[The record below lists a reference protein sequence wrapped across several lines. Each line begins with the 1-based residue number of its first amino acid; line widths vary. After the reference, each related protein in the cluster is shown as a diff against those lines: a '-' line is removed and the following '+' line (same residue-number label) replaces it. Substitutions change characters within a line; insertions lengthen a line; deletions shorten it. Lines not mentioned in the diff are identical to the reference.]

1 MLSERVFHEG
11 QNHLFP
17 DDKISGL
24 RNYFREVC
32 MPIDTCR
39 DSISGFSSEKE
50 EHRQAL
56 QDTVVLSV
64 LAIKLLPANDTPLSS
79 SKTTCT
85 MSATSYWELKSN
97 GLTLVLDKLRFKAH
111 KKFDGLIGLVEFF
124 LTAMLRL
131 IALNMGDKWFDSE
144 GTLFQS
150 VGITLKT
157 CKIELA

>member
-1 MLSERVFHEG
+1 MSV
-11 QNHLFP
+11 
-17 DDKISGL
+17 
-24 RNYFREVC
+24 
-32 MPIDTCR
+32 DTCM
-39 DSISGFSSEKE
+39 DSISKFSSETV
-50 EHRQAL
+50 EHRQVL

-64 LAIKLLPANDTPLSS
+64 LEIKLLAANGTPLSS
-79 SKTTCT
+79 SKTTCSI
-85 MSATSYWELKSN
+85 SATSSWELKSQ
-97 GLTLVLDKLRFKAH
+97 GVTLVLDKLRFMVH
-111 KKFDGLIGLVEFF
+111 KNFDGWIGLVEFF